1 MFPIYLLE
9 DNQEQRITYAKVI
22 NDTIMIN
29 ELPMQL
35 VCQTDSTKDLFGN
48 IDHKYQ
54 GLFFLDME
62 IKGIKDAG
70 LEAAVNIRKQIPAAH
85 IVFIT
90 THDELSFLTLERKV
104 APMDYILKDY
114 SSDHIKNNIRD
125 DIIRTD
131 ELVKSGKYKKENL
144 FTYHIGPR
152 YFSIPISEL
161 VYLNT
166 SKLNPGRVQLHALT
180 KESEFID
187 NLNDL
192 EKKYPM
198 LFRSDKSYLVNL
210 DLLDH
215 FDNQKREIHFI
226 NNSIAYVSVRKARKL
241 VKLLK

>member
-9 DNQEQRITYAKVI
+9 DNFEQRTNYAQII
-22 NDTIMIN
+22 NNTIMIN

-35 VCQTDSTKDLFGN
+35 FCQTDTAADLLAA
-48 IDHKYQ
+48 IDQQYE

-62 IKGIKDAG
+62 IKGHTDVG
-70 LEAAVNIRKQIPAAH
+70 LQTAIQIRDQIPAAQ

-90 THDELSFLTLERKV
+90 THGELSFLTLERKI
-104 APMDYILKDY
+104 APLDYVLKDRGMEHIKANIREDILKTNDL
-114 SSDHIKNNIRD
+114 I
-125 DIIRTD
+125 
-131 ELVKSGKYKKENL
+131 KSGKYKKENL

-152 YFSIPISEL
+152 YFSLPLSEV

-166 SKLNPGRVQLHALT
+166 SKFNPGRVQLHALK
-180 KESEFID
+180 KESEFVD

-198 LFRSDKSYLVNL
+198 LFRSDKSYLINL

-226 NNSIAYVSVRKARKL
+226 NGSIAYASIRKAREL
-241 VKLLK
+241 VKILK

>member
-9 DNQEQRITYAKVI
+9 DDQEQRITYAQII
-22 NDTIMIN
+22 NNTIMIN
-29 ELPMQL
+29 NLPMQL
-35 VCQTDSTKDLFGN
+35 VCQTDSTTDLFGA

-62 IKGIKDAG
+62 IKGQKDAG
-70 LEAAVNIRKQIPAAH
+70 LTAAVNIRKHIPAAH

-90 THDELSFLTLERKV
+90 THEELSFLTLERKV

-114 SSDHIKNNIRD
+114 SSDHIKTNIISDVLRAY
-125 DIIRTD
+125 

-144 FTYHIGPR
+144 FTYHIGSR

-166 SKLNPGRVQLHALT
+166 SKFNPGRVQLHSLT

-192 EKKYPM
+192 ERKYPM

-226 NNSIAYVSVRKARKL
+226 NDSVAYASVRKAREL